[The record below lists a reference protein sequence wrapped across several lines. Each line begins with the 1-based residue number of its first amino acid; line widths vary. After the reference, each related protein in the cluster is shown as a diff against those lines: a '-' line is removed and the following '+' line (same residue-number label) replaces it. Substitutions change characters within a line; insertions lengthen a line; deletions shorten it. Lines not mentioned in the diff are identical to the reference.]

1 MTAETD
7 VADREAADREA
18 ENTIVYECELDAAPE
33 TVWRAVSI
41 PEFLAEWIGFPPDAG
56 TDGSNAAAYTIE
68 ESRPISHGRL
78 RWQDEDAGMPESL
91 VTIEL
96 SPAPEG
102 RTFFRLT
109 HDARALRPLAANENR
124 QPMRMAA

>member
-1 MTAETD
+1 MTAETE
-7 VADREAADREA
+7 VVDREA
-18 ENTIVYECELDAAPE
+18 EDTIVYECELDAAPE
-33 TVWRAVSI
+33 TVWRAVSV
-41 PEFLAEWIGFPPDAG
+41 PEFLAEWIGFPPDGG
-56 TDGSNAAAYTIE
+56 TDSRDAATYTIE
-68 ESRPISHGRL
+68 ESRPNSEVRL
-78 RWQDEDAGMPESL
+78 RWRDRDADIPDSL

>member
-7 VADREAADREA
+7 AADREAADM
-18 ENTIVYECELDAAPE
+18 IVYECELDAAPE
-33 TVWRAVSI
+33 TVWRAVSV
-41 PEFLAEWIGFPPDAG
+41 PEFLAEWIGFPPD
-56 TDGSNAAAYTIE
+56 SAADERDAATYTIE
-68 ESRPISHGRL
+68 ESRPNSEVRL
-78 RWQDEDAGMPESL
+78 RWHDRDAGMPDSL